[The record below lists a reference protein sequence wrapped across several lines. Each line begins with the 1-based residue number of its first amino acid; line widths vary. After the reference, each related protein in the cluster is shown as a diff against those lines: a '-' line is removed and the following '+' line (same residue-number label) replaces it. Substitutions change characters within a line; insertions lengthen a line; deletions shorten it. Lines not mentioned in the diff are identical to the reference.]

1 MSSVALFRNSDRN
14 YRPQSRS
21 IQEQRVRRRIERDQR
36 DLRRLFTAIITVLA
50 VLLAAEIAYHLLIAP
65 YLVVN
70 KITIQAQSDFPYTN
84 EELLS
89 IAGVNGDT
97 YFFDVKP
104 KLISARLE
112 RVPVI
117 KSVEVSK
124 QFPHSLSISI
134 SERAPLA
141 ALTVMDAD
149 GMVPAY
155 VDAEGVIFRSKGV
168 DFMDLPIISGI
179 DVPAYKDGMQLPQV
193 LTGFLED
200 LQQLQQENPALY
212 RLISEVKFVKK
223 NTADYE
229 VVLFPS
235 QYQVKV
241 RIGPALTEELM
252 KYVVLVLDV
261 VAGKGLESTIDE
273 IDFRTDE
280 VVYRVGEE

>member
-1 MSSVALFRNSDRN
+1 MSSIALFRNTNRN
-14 YRPQSRS
+14 YKPGHSS
-21 IQEQRVRRRIERDQR
+21 IEAQRVKRRVEHDQR
-36 DLRRLFTAIITVLA
+36 DLRRLFSAIIA
-50 VLLAAEIAYHLLIAP
+50 VLVFLLLVEIVYHMFIAP

-70 KITIQAQSDFPYTN
+70 KITIQAESDFPYTN

-89 IAGVNGDT
+89 IAGVSGDA

-112 RVPVI
+112 RVPVV
-117 KSVEVSK
+117 KSVAVSK
-124 QFPHSLSISI
+124 KFPHSLNIAI
-134 SERAPLA
+134 TERAPLA
-141 ALTVMDAD
+141 ALTLLDAD

-155 VDAEGVIFRSKGV
+155 VDENGVIFRSKGV

-212 RLISEVKFVKK
+212 RLIPEVKFVKK
-223 NTADYE
+223 NATDYE

-235 QYQVKV
+235 QYQVRV
-241 RIGPALTEELM
+241 RIGPVLTEELM
-252 KYVVLVLDV
+252 KYIVLVLAV
-261 VAGKGLESTIDE
+261 VAEKGMETTIEE
-273 IDFRTDE
+273 IDFRDRKST
-280 VVYRVGEE
+280 RLNSSH

>member
-14 YRPQSRS
+14 YKPQHSS

-36 DLRRLFTAIITVLA
+36 DLRRLFTAIIATLA
-50 VLLAAEIAYHLLIAP
+50 FILAAEIAYHFLIAP

-70 KITIQAQSDFPYTN
+70 KITIQAESDFPYTN
-84 EELLS
+84 AELLS
-89 IAGVNGDT
+89 IAGVSGDT

-117 KSVEVSK
+117 QSVEVSK
-124 QFPHSLSISI
+124 QFPRSLNITI
-134 SERAPLA
+134 TERDPLA
-141 ALTVMDAD
+141 ALTVLNAD

-155 VDAEGVIFRSKGV
+155 VDSAGVIFRSKGV
-168 DFMDLPIISGI
+168 EFMDLPIISGI

-193 LTGFLED
+193 LTSFLED
-200 LQQLQQENPALY
+200 LQHLQQENPALY

-261 VAGKGLESTIDE
+261 VAGKGLESTIEE

>member
-1 MSSVALFRNSDRN
+1 MSSVALFRNSERS
-14 YRPQSRS
+14 YKPQYRS

-36 DLRRLFTAIITVLA
+36 DLRRLFTAIISMLA
-50 VLLAAEIAYHLLIAP
+50 FILVAEIAYHLLIAP

-70 KITIQAQSDFPYTN
+70 KITIQAESDFPYTN

-89 IAGVNGDT
+89 IAGVHGDT

-124 QFPHSLSISI
+124 KFPHSLDISI
-134 SERAPLA
+134 TERDPLA
-141 ALTVMDAD
+141 ALTLLDAEA
-149 GMVPAY
+149 MVPAY
-155 VDAEGVIFRSKGV
+155 VDADGVIFRSKGV

-179 DVPAYKDGMQLPQV
+179 DVPEYKDGMQLPQV

-200 LQQLQQENPALY
+200 LQHLQQENPALY

-273 IDFRTDE
+273 LDFRTDE

>member
-1 MSSVALFRNSDRN
+1 MSSVALFRNSERN
-14 YRPQSRS
+14 YKPQHRS

-36 DLRRLFTAIITVLA
+36 DLRRLFTAIITMLA
-50 VLLAAEIAYHLLIAP
+50 FLLAAEISYHLLIAP

-70 KITIQAQSDFPYTN
+70 KITIQAESDFPYTN

-89 IAGVNGDT
+89 IAGVHGDA

-124 QFPHSLSISI
+124 QFPHCLDIAI
-134 SERAPLA
+134 TERDPLA
-141 ALTVMDAD
+141 ALTLLDAE

>member
-14 YRPQSRS
+14 YRPQNRS

-36 DLRRLFTAIITVLA
+36 DLRRLFTAIISVLA
-50 VLLAAEIAYHLLIAP
+50 FLLVAEIAFHFLVAP

-117 KSVEVSK
+117 ESVEVST
-124 QFPHSLSISI
+124 QFPHSLNISI
-134 SERAPLA
+134 TERAPLA
-141 ALTVMDAD
+141 ALTVLDAD

-200 LQQLQQENPALY
+200 LQVLQQENPALY

-280 VVYRVGEE
+280 VVYRVGED

>member
-14 YRPQSRS
+14 YKPQHSS

-36 DLRRLFTAIITVLA
+36 DLRRLFTAIITMLA
-50 VLLAAEIAYHLLIAP
+50 FLLAAEIAYHLLIAP

-70 KITIQAQSDFPYTN
+70 KITIQAESDFPYSN

-89 IAGVNGDT
+89 IAGVSGDA

-124 QFPHSLSISI
+124 QFPHSLDIAI
-134 SERAPLA
+134 TERDPLA
-141 ALTVMDAD
+141 ALTLLDAE

-155 VDAEGVIFRSKGV
+155 VDADGVIFRSKGV
-168 DFMDLPIISGI
+168 DYMDLPIISGI

-261 VAGKGLESTIDE
+261 VAGKGLESTIEE

>member
-1 MSSVALFRNSDRN
+1 MSSIALFRNTNRN
-14 YRPQSRS
+14 YKPGHSS
-21 IQEQRVRRRIERDQR
+21 IEAQRVKRRVEHDQR
-36 DLRRLFTAIITVLA
+36 DLRRLFSAIIA
-50 VLLAAEIAYHLLIAP
+50 VLVFLLLVEIVYHMFIAP

-70 KITIQAQSDFPYTN
+70 QITIQAESDFPYTN

-89 IAGVNGDT
+89 IAGVEGDA

-112 RVPVI
+112 QVPII
-117 KSVEVSK
+117 KSVEVGK
-124 QFPHSLSISI
+124 EFPHGLTISI
-134 SERAPLA
+134 TERNPLA
-141 ALTVMDAD
+141 ALTVLDAH

-155 VDAEGVIFRSKGV
+155 VDSSGVIFRSKGV
-168 DFMDLPIISGI
+168 EFLDLPIISGI
-179 DVPAYKDGMQLPQV
+179 DVPSYKDGMQLPQV
-193 LTGFLED
+193 LIGFLKD
-200 LQQLQQENPALY
+200 LNKLQIDNPVLY

-223 NTADYE
+223 NAADYE

-252 KYVVLVLDV
+252 KYIVLVLDV
-261 VAGKGLESTIDE
+261 VAGRGMESSIDE

>member
-14 YRPQSRS
+14 YKPRHSS
-21 IQEQRVRRRIERDQR
+21 IQDQRVRRRNERDQR
-36 DLRRLFTAIITVLA
+36 DLRRLFTAIIATLGF
-50 VLLAAEIAYHLLIAP
+50 LLAAEITYHVLIAP

-70 KITIQAQSDFPYTN
+70 KITIQAETDFPYTN
-84 EELLS
+84 AELLS

-104 KLISARLE
+104 QLISARLE

-117 KSVEVSK
+117 KSAEVST
-124 QFPHSLSISI
+124 QFPHSLNISI
-134 SERAPLA
+134 TERDPLA
-141 ALTVMDAD
+141 ALTVLNAD

-155 VDAEGVIFRSKGV
+155 VDSAGVIFRSKGV

-193 LTGFLED
+193 LTSFLED
-200 LQQLQQENPALY
+200 LHQLQQKNPALY

-261 VAGKGLESTIDE
+261 VAGKGLESTIEE

>member
-1 MSSVALFRNSDRN
+1 MSSIALFRNTNRN
-14 YRPQSRS
+14 YKPGHSS
-21 IQEQRVRRRIERDQR
+21 IEAQRVKRRVEQDQR
-36 DLRRLFTAIITVLA
+36 DLRRLFSVIIA
-50 VLLAAEIAYHLLIAP
+50 VLVFLLLAEIVYHVFIAP

-70 KITIQAQSDFPYTN
+70 QVTIQAESDFPYTN

-89 IAGVNGDT
+89 LSGVKGDA

-112 RVPVI
+112 QVPII

-124 QFPHSLSISI
+124 EFPHGLTISVT
-134 SERAPLA
+134 ERNPLA
-141 ALTVMDAD
+141 ALTVVDAD

-155 VDAEGVIFRSKGV
+155 VDSEGVIFRSKGV
-168 DFMDLPIISGI
+168 EFLDLPIISGI
-179 DVPAYKDGMQLPQV
+179 DVPSYKDGMQLPQV
-193 LTGFLED
+193 LTGFLQD
-200 LQQLQQENPALY
+200 LNRLQIDNPVLY

-223 NTADYE
+223 NAADYE

-252 KYVVLVLDV
+252 KYIVLVLDV
-261 VAGKGLESTIDE
+261 VAGKGMESSIDE

-280 VVYRVGEE
+280 VVYRVGED

>member
-1 MSSVALFRNSDRN
+1 MSSVALFRNSERN
-14 YRPQSRS
+14 YKPQHRS

-36 DLRRLFTAIITVLA
+36 DLRRLFTAIITMLA
-50 VLLAAEIAYHLLIAP
+50 FLLAAEISYHLLIAP

-70 KITIQAQSDFPYTN
+70 KITIQAESDFPYTN

-89 IAGVNGDT
+89 IAGVHGDA

-124 QFPHSLSISI
+124 QFPHGLDIAI
-134 SERAPLA
+134 TERDPLA
-141 ALTVMDAD
+141 ALTLLDAE

>member
-14 YRPQSRS
+14 YKPQHSS

-36 DLRRLFTAIITVLA
+36 DLRRLFTAIITMLA
-50 VLLAAEIAYHLLIAP
+50 FLLAAEIAYHLLIAP

-70 KITIQAQSDFPYTN
+70 KITIQAESDFPYSN

-89 IAGVNGDT
+89 IAGVSGDA

-124 QFPHSLSISI
+124 QFPHSLDIAI
-134 SERAPLA
+134 TERDPLA
-141 ALTVMDAD
+141 ALTLLDAE

-155 VDAEGVIFRSKGV
+155 VDADGVIFRSKGV

-261 VAGKGLESTIDE
+261 VAGKGLESTIEE

>member
-1 MSSVALFRNSDRN
+1 MSSVALFRNSERN
-14 YRPQSRS
+14 YKPQHRS

-36 DLRRLFTAIITVLA
+36 DLRRLFTAIITLLA
-50 VLLAAEIAYHLLIAP
+50 FLLAAEIAYHLLIAP

-70 KITIQAQSDFPYTN
+70 KITIQAESDFPYTN

-89 IAGVNGDT
+89 IAGVHGDA

-124 QFPHSLSISI
+124 QFPHGLDIAI
-134 SERAPLA
+134 TERDPLA
-141 ALTVMDAD
+141 ALTLLDAE